1 MGISRHF
8 LAKTTKERMNRFMAT
23 TIISHSPA
31 ETESLGAQ
39 LAKTVHGGQV
49 VALYG
54 DMGMGKTVFVRG
66 MASVLSPS
74 SEAQSPTFALVHV
87 YPGKPD
93 LVHFDMYRIT
103 GWEDL
108 YSTDFF
114 EYIDAG
120 AIVVTEWS
128 ENIEAALPEDT
139 IRIRFTRLSDNER
152 SIEMEAD
159 L

>member
-1 MGISRHF
+1 
-8 LAKTTKERMNRFMAT
+8 MNT
-23 TIISHSPA
+23 SVISHSVS
-31 ETESLGAQ
+31 ETENLGAE
-39 LAKTVHGGQV
+39 LAKQLHSGQV

-54 DMGMGKTVFVRG
+54 GMGMGKTVFVRG
-66 MASVLSPS
+66 MASVLSPNA
-74 SEAQSPTFALVHV
+74 EAQSPTFALVHV

-103 GWEDL
+103 GWDDL

-128 ENIEAALPEDT
+128 ENIEAALPDDV
-139 IRIRFTRLSDNER
+139 IRVRITRLSDNER
-152 SIEMEAD
+152 QIEMEGIR
-159 L
+159 